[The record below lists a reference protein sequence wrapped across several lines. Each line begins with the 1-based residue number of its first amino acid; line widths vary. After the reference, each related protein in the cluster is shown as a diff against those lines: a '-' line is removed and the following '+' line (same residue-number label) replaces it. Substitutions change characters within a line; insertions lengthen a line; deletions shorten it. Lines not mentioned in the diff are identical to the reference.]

1 MAVSVVP
8 ALIDAL
14 IAAATSAGVENVL
27 DGVSLSGDAQ
37 AGDYLMIGVD
47 DPDSEGDAFTGSSRQ
62 SWANANHTTRDESGE
77 ITCAA
82 YSWNGDCDQKAA
94 RDAAFAMVETL
105 ASACRTDPSLGLS
118 SLLWTDFGSDLNL
131 SQNQG
136 ESGASALVVFTV
148 AFRARI

>member
-14 IAAATSAGVENVL
+14 IAAASTAGVANVL
-27 DGVSLSGDAQ
+27 DGVSLSGDAA

-62 SWANANHTTRDESGE
+62 RWANSNGRQRDEEGE

-82 YSWNGDCDQKAA
+82 YSWNGDGDQKAA
-94 RDAAFAMVETL
+94 RDAAFVMVEAL
-105 ASACRTDPSLGLS
+105 ASACRATPDLGVAN
-118 SLLWTDFGSDLNL
+118 LLWTDFGSDTNL

-136 ESGASALVVFTV
+136 DWGASALVVFTI